1 MVLHQVHRLFD
12 LTGSVQGLRHRHFR
26 PHRCNQVE
34 IDACSGCDILMH
46 EVNTL
51 PLAAHRALFQAFAG
65 TYHISTGQ
73 LSEVAIEADNPATAA
88 GLRLIEQLLTLVM
101 A

>member
-1 MVLHQVHRLFD
+1 MCYRDANITVTSLGHPE
-12 LTGSVQGLRHRHFR
+12 HRHFR
-26 PHRCNQVE
+26 PHRSNQVE
-34 IDACSGCDILMH
+34 IDACSGCDILIH

-51 PLAAHRALFQAFAG
+51 PFLAAHPALFQAFAG

-73 LSEVAIEADNPATAA
+73 LSEVAIEADNPATVA
-88 GLRLIEQLLTLVM
+88 GLHLIEQLLTLVM